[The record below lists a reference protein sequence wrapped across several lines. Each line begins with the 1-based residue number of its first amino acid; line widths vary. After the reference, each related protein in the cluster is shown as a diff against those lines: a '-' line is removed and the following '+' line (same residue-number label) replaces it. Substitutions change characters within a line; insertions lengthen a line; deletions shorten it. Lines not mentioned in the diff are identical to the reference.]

1 MEKPLIFEVNG
12 FFSLNTQLLIWKLS
26 FTCEAN
32 LISFWKKYSLRFLAN
47 LQLSEAKVISHAV
60 AAVDKSLNDPIGV
73 KISVWSVGPDKLSI
87 ETVG

>member
-1 MEKPLIFEVNG
+1 LQPIDIIEIKYIEAAHNPLVAGSSPGGPTKMEKPLIFEVSG

-47 LQLSEAKVISHAV
+47 L
-60 AAVDKSLNDPIGV
+60 
-73 KISVWSVGPDKLSI
+73 
-87 ETVG
+87 